1 MSDQKGEYRDV
12 WVYLEHEEAELSKDS
27 LELLSAGRKV
37 ADELSQQLVGVLLG
51 FKIEKIAK
59 QAIEYGADEV
69 LYISSPSFKTY
80 FNLRYI
86 DAMHQMVLEKRPYA
100 FLFVATE
107 LGKDLAARI
116 AYRART
122 GLATDNIQL
131 EVEDYFHPALKETFK
146 NLLIQIRPDFGT
158 RVAKIFTP
166 RTRPQMATVRPGN
179 FAPAAAEPN
188 REGRVIQFDYQDD
201 KDYAASVKD
210 EREVPRPNV
219 NLRDAEVVVSLGLGI
234 LKDSGGSSRDP
245 KEAYHYALQLKDSIE
260 RKYGLRT
267 VIGAS
272 RALIY
277 AQLMELDGLITEEN
291 QVGQTG
297 ATVSPKVYFAIG
309 ISGALQH
316 RVGMQKSGK
325 IVAVN
330 SDPTA
335 PIFQIAHYALVGD
348 LYRILPELIS
358 KMEEKTIA
366 A

>member
-1 MSDQKGEYRDV
+1 MSDRQEGYRGV
-12 WVYLEHEEAELSKDS
+12 WVYLEHEEAGLSRDS

-51 FKIEKIAK
+51 YKLEKIAR

-86 DAMHQMVLEKRPYA
+86 DAMHQMVLERRPYA
-100 FLFVATE
+100 FLFLATE

-116 AYRART
+116 AYRAKT

-131 EVEDYFHPALKETFK
+131 EIEDYFHPALKETFR

-179 FAPAAAEPN
+179 FAPLAPDPRRDGKLVEFGYHDS
-188 REGRVIQFDYQDD
+188 RE
-201 KDYAASVKD
+201 YAASVQD
-210 EREVPRPNV
+210 EKEVPKPRV

-234 LKDSGGSSRDP
+234 LKDSSGISRDP
-245 KEAYHYALQLKDSIE
+245 KEAYKLAQQLKVTIE
-260 RKYGLRT
+260 KKYGLRT
-267 VIGAS
+267 EIGAS

-277 AQLMELDGLITEEN
+277 AHLKELQGLVTEDN

-316 RVGMQKSGK
+316 KVGMQKSEK

-330 SDPTA
+330 SDPSA

-348 LYRILPELIS
+348 LYKILPELIGE
-358 KMEEKTIA
+358 MEEMIIA